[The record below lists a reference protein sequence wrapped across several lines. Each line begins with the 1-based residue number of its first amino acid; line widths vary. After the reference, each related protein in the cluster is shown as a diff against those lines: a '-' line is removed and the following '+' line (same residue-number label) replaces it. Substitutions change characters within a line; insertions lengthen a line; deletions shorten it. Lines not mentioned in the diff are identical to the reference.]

1 MRDHGSRTSIEAPAH
16 PSSLLARCHRV
27 SWRSS
32 HSFGRCKR
40 WDRTRCLREVPIRL
54 LFGSIGCSVDIE
66 VHPNPVIAGST
77 TSIDAEPSSL
87 YTRFVS
93 PTSPSLTALR
103 TRVHHVVLLLPM
115 HHQLVGLNSLELS
128 ARASRGSRRRCGG
141 RHRRGGGRRRR
152 RRSTRR
158 GRRRR
163 RRRRGRR
170 RRGLPNRDDARI
182 DPRRRHLVPDLKRGR
197 LAASRCAHEVR
208 HALNVDRRAE
218 VGLEP
223 ALARRARLRAEE
235 SLAAARAHLDP
246 LHAACAAAPLVRRGA
261 RLLRV
266 HGLGAAGCARS
277 RGAVKQWR
285 AGWLA
290 ATGGGEG
297 GGGGGEVGAPSA

>member
-1 MRDHGSRTSIEAPAH
+1 MATPRPPQPPGSSKDFPKWRR
-16 PSSLLARCHRV
+16 LLTLAGNDKAQPWLRV
-27 SWRSS
+27 E
-32 HSFGRCKR
+32 HA
-40 WDRTRCLREVPIRL
+40 LRER
-54 LFGSIGCSVDIE
+54 
-66 VHPNPVIAGST
+66 
-77 TSIDAEPSSL
+77 
-87 YTRFVS
+87 
-93 PTSPSLTALR
+93 
-103 TRVHHVVLLLPM
+103 
-115 HHQLVGLNSLELS
+115 
-128 ARASRGSRRRCGG
+128 
-141 RHRRGGGRRRR
+141 
-152 RRSTRR
+152 
-158 GRRRR
+158 
-163 RRRRGRR
+163 
-170 RRGLPNRDDARI
+170 
-182 DPRRRHLVPDLKRGR
+182 
-197 LAASRCAHEVR
+197 SRCAHEVR

>member
-1 MRDHGSRTSIEAPAH
+1 MD
-16 PSSLLARCHRV
+16 
-27 SWRSS
+27 WW
-32 HSFGRCKR
+32 FGYVF
-40 WDRTRCLREVPIRL
+40 LVA
-54 LFGSIGCSVDIE
+54 VDIE
-66 VHPNPVIAGST
+66 VHIP
-77 TSIDAEPSSL
+77 ESSHRRQHDVDRRRAR
-87 YTRFVS
+87 TRVVVVVNEVLVLNEVLQVRQ
-93 PTSPSLTALR
+93 PDLPLVNTQR

-128 ARASRGSRRRCGG
+128 GRASRGSRRRCGG

-235 SLAAARAHLDP
+235 SLAAARAHLEP